1 MPILTTLTGGAA
13 SYFWQGLATA
23 LPTGFTNVAPDTVIL
38 AHTTDTNVFFV
49 WDHLIP
55 DWVAIEGIPNIQL
68 TGGPDYKLQYSLD
81 SGVTWFDI
89 TGWDT
94 NFPLGVQ
101 HFAPKITMVPG
112 LSYPPIPS
120 MASGGADYVYDPPY
134 N

>member
-23 LPTGFTNVAPDTVIL
+23 MPTGFTNTAPDTVVL
-38 AHTTDTNVFFV
+38 ARQTDTEKWFV
-49 WDHLIP
+49 WDGAFWDQVKGEPTL
-55 DWVAIEGIPNIQL
+55 QL
-68 TGGPDYKLQYSLD
+68 TAGPDYHLQYSLD
-81 SGVTWFDI
+81 SGVTWITI

-94 NFPLGVQ
+94 NFPLAVQ
-101 HFAPKITMVPG
+101 HFAPKIEMVAG

-120 MASGGADYVYDPPY
+120 MASGGADYAYSPPY

>member
-23 LPTGFTNVAPDTVIL
+23 MPSGFTNTAPDTVIL
-38 AHTTDTNVFFV
+38 ARQTDTLQWFG
-49 WDHLIP
+49 WDGSAWVQITGEP
-55 DWVAIEGIPNIQL
+55 DLRL
-68 TGGPDYKLQYSLD
+68 TDEAGGYKLQYSTD
-81 SGVTWFDI
+81 GGATWTDI

-94 NFPLGVQ
+94 NFPLAVQ
-101 HFAPKITMVPG
+101 HFAPKIEMVPG

-120 MASGGADYVYDPPY
+120 MASGGADYVYSPPY